1 MNISC
6 QSASILEPEPVAS
19 LRGAAACAVND
30 VTVYGFDD
38 EPALGA
44 HLVTQRRGYAHHG
57 IYVGGGKIVHYAG
70 YAGSA
75 HRGPVAEVTLEQFA
89 AGHAIAVLPHPL
101 PKFAGAE
108 TVRRARSRL
117 GENSYRLL
125 TNNCEHFCAW
135 CVFGESRSEQVHA
148 CLTRPHAALR
158 ALLCLVSAYVSQG
171 FRSRGGQ
178 IAARAA

>member
-1 MNISC
+1 MNITY
-6 QSASILEPEPVAS
+6 QPASTIEQQPA
-19 LRGAAACAVND
+19 AHCTAACMVND

-108 TVRRARSRL
+108 AVRRARSRL

-135 CVFGESRSEQVHA
+135 CLFGESRSEQVHA
-148 CLTRPHAALR
+148 CLTHPRAALR
-158 ALLCLVSAYVSQG
+158 ALVCLASAFVSQG
-171 FRSRGGQ
+171 FRGKGGQ